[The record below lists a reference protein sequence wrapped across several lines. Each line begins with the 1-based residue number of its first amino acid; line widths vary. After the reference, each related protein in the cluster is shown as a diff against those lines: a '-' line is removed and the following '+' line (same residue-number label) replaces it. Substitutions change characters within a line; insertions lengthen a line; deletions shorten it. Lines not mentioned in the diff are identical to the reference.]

1 MTINIEEGNL
11 KQFKLVDG
19 DEIVC
24 EVLEDLE
31 DDIIIRYALKIVKVD
46 ISLGSAYYIFKN
58 WMTFQEKTTDTV
70 ALSKFHI
77 MGMAVPTEVLLKEYY
92 SAVESINSYQDE
104 STTEKD
110 VIYDLLEKLGLATTK
125 PLSGDSSGANVISFI
140 DRTKLH

>member
-1 MTINIEEGNL
+1 MTIDINEEAL

-24 EVLEDLE
+24 EVLEDTD

-46 ISLGSAYYIFKN
+46 ISFSKSYYIFKN

-77 MGMAVPTEVLLKEYY
+77 IGMARPSDVLLKEYY
-92 SAVESINSYQDE
+92 SAVQSNTQVDD
-104 STTEKD
+104 TTEKD
-110 VIYDLLEKLGLATTK
+110 VISDMLEKLGLTTTRI
-125 PLSGDSSGANVISFI
+125 SSDDSSNANIISLI